1 MNSDNLDLKEM
12 QATIEKI
19 EHYTLKLEASG
30 AGIPVVEKNTR
41 IILSLVNNLKFGIA
55 DPAELMDQ

>member
-1 MNSDNLDLKEM
+1 MNSDNFDLKEM
-12 QATIEKI
+12 QATIAKI
-19 EHYTLKLEASG
+19 EYYTLELEASG

-41 IILSLVNNLKFGIA
+41 IILSIVNNLKFGIA